1 MKWETT
7 LSLLGYRVLFY
18 NILFAVG
25 FIQCENCAVTSS
37 VFQRRLKNTA
47 LVHNLQ
53 FHTVFVNS
61 HLAG

>member
-37 VFQRRLKNTA
+37 VFQRRLKN
-47 LVHNLQ
+47 NE
-53 FHTVFVNS
+53 
-61 HLAG
+61 G